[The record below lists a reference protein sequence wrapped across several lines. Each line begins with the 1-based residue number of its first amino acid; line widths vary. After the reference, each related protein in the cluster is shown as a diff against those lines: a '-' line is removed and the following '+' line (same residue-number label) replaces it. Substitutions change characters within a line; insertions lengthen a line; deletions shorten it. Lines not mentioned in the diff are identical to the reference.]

1 MNDRLADQQL
11 RRRGDRRAR
20 AELAA
25 RYLPLARALAMRYRH
40 TREPIE
46 DLVQTASLGL
56 VKAIDRWDPD
66 RGTAFASYAV
76 PTILGELRRHFR
88 DSTWMIKPPR
98 STQEAALRVSRTR
111 DELWGALG
119 REPSV
124 RELATAL
131 EYSPEAVVDAI
142 AASEGQSALSLDAP
156 VGDPNDGVTHVDLL
170 GRADEAF
177 AVAEARVLAG
187 DLVRVLDRRAREVLR
202 LRFERDLHQ
211 REIGELIG
219 VSQIHVSRILRDA
232 LATLHDHATGIAPA
246 HRAAAA

>member
-40 TREPIE
+40 SREPIE
-46 DLVQTASLGL
+46 DLVQAASLGL

-76 PTILGELRRHFR
+76 PTILGEIRRHFR
-88 DSTWMIKPPR
+88 DSTWLIKPPR
-98 STQEAALRVSRTR
+98 STQELALRVTRTR
-111 DELWGALG
+111 DALWGALG
-119 REPSV
+119 REPTV
-124 RELATAL
+124 GELATAL
-131 EYSPEAVVDAI
+131 EHSPEAVLDAVT
-142 AASEGQSALSLDAP
+142 ASEGQKALSLDAP
-156 VGDPNDGVTHVDLL
+156 VGDPDDGVTHLDVL

-202 LRFERDLHQ
+202 LRFELDLHQ

-232 LATLHDHATGIAPA
+232 LATLHDHAIGIAPA
-246 HRAAAA
+246 SRAAAA